1 MRLTDSDRNLA
12 AFLATLVTIGV
23 LSKVGGNGADLAI
36 MTALVAV
43 AGGLGQN
50 FRRSQTSEKKDET
63 P

>member
-1 MRLTDSDRNLA
+1 MTDSDRNLI
-12 AFLATLVTIGV
+12 AFALTLFTIGI

-43 AGGLGQN
+43 AGALAQN
-50 FRRSQTSEKKDET
+50 FRKSQPPQEKDKQ